1 MRQPDGDQANVA
13 AAQLPFRHV
22 ASLALVVAAS
32 AMAGGPPVHYAARYR
47 ILRGPS

>member
-1 MRQPDGDQANVA
+1 MRQWSDDRGDVA
-13 AAQLPFRHV
+13 ATPLPSGHV

-32 AMAGGPPVHYAARYR
+32 AMVGGPPVHYAARYR